1 MRIDSDLERIQAY
14 MTGHGLNT
22 MFTDTSKLEFQLR
35 QYEKGETVMGEGD
48 AIDGLYI
55 QVEGQARVS
64 SSVETGKS
72 LVLRFCHPVSLFG
85 DLEIVRHVDVQ
96 SDVLAVEACVFLFI
110 SKSVV
115 ERHLMRDER
124 FLNELLRHMAYKL
137 HTCTIASRVNL
148 LASVDE
154 RLATYLISTRAQG
167 EFGKELYSRHTSEIA
182 SVIGTTQRHLN
193 RVIQKFVDRN
203 VLLREEEGFVV
214 TDWER
219 LDEISQGIRY

>member
-1 MRIDSDLERIQAY
+1 MRIDDDPERIRAY
-14 MTGHGLNT
+14 MSEHSLES
-22 MFTDTSKLEFQLR
+22 MFTDPSNLDFQLR
-35 QYEKGETVMGEGD
+35 EYEKGETVMAEGD
-48 AIDGLYI
+48 RIDGLYI

-64 SSVETGKS
+64 SNVETGKS

-85 DLEIVRHVDVQ
+85 DLEIVRRLDVQ
-96 SDVLAVEACVFLFI
+96 SDVKAVQDCVFLFI
-110 SKSVV
+110 STSSV
-115 ERHLMRDER
+115 ERDLMRDER

-167 EFGKELYSRHTSEIA
+167 GFGKELHSTQTAEIA

-193 RVIQKFVDRN
+193 RVIQKFADRN
-203 VLLREEEGFVV
+203 LLRREEEGFVV